1 MKLAQLTPP
10 VNERQ
15 GHLWRIDSVQS
26 SGEKLSKPASK
37 NKSRDRS
44 KKLGSVLNVLA
55 VAAIFFATS
64 SLARG
69 NAATQDATSGTR
81 LHLEVSGGD
90 PAGPVEGASVYVRYL
105 VKHRMAKDETVEMNL
120 KTSHDGTVM
129 VPFVPRGD
137 VTVQIVAEHWKP
149 YGQKYQMTEEEQT
162 IKIHLEKPPKWY

>member
-1 MKLAQLTPP
+1 
-10 VNERQ
+10 
-15 GHLWRIDSVQS
+15 
-26 SGEKLSKPASK
+26 LSKPCNAK
-37 NKSRDRS
+37 NSRNW
-44 KKLGSVLNVLA
+44 KAKLGSVLCVLA
-55 VAAIFFATS
+55 LTALVSASA

-69 NAATQDATSGTR
+69 NGAAQATNAGAR
-81 LHLEVSGGD
+81 LHLEITGGD

-129 VPFVPRGD
+129 VPFVPRGE

-149 YGQKYQMTEEEQT
+149 YGQKYQVTEDEQT